1 MDHVLE
7 IICIGNELLIGKVLN
22 TNENWLAKK
31 ATSLGI
37 TVKRM
42 STISDDVEEIANVI
56 KETLDREPRF
66 IILTGG
72 LGPTYD
78 DKTLTGVAKALN
90 QKLVLNKKAFQMVKG
105 KYEAYLHEGRIEKVE
120 LTPSRIKMA
129 TIPEKSEPI
138 HNPVGTAPGVKLEF
152 NNTILFVLP
161 GVPSEMM
168 AIFEESITPL
178 MIKETGELAFFEK
191 KIFLDG
197 IMESSLAP
205 IIAQAMQ
212 ENPSVYIKSHPKGEE
227 RVPHIE
233 IHLSTM
239 ATNSRVAEKHL
250 EKTKNQILK
259 LIDDY
264 HRKLSSNEYQIE

>member
-1 MDHVLE
+1 MEHIME
-7 IICIGNELLIGKVLN
+7 IICIGNELLIGKILN

-42 STISDDVEEIANVI
+42 STVGDDVEEIAKVVRD
-56 KETLDREPRF
+56 TLDRNPRF

-78 DKTLTGVAKALN
+78 DKTLIGVAKALN
-90 QKLVLNKKAFQMVKG
+90 QKLFLNEEAFQMVKG

-120 LTPSRIKMA
+120 LTPSRVKMA
-129 TIPEKSEPI
+129 TIPERGEPI
-138 HNPVGTAPGVKLEF
+138 PNPVGTAPGVRLNVDKS
-152 NNTILFVLP
+152 ILFVLP

-168 AIFEESITPL
+168 AIFEESIAPL
-178 MIKETGELAFFEK
+178 MIEETGELAFFEK
-191 KIFLDG
+191 SLILDG

-205 IIAQAMQ
+205 LIAQAMQ

-227 RVPHIE
+227 RKPHIE

-239 ATNSRVAEKHL
+239 ASNSEMAKEHL
-250 EKTKNQILK
+250 EKVKTQILK
-259 LIDDY
+259 LIDEY
-264 HRKLSSNEYQIE
+264 HSYKTAK